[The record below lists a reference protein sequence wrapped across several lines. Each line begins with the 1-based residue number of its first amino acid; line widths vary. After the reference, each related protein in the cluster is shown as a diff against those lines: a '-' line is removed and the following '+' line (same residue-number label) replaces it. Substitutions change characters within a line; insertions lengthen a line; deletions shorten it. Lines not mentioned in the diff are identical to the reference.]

1 MSKKEGIWICVTG
14 IDGVGKTSLC
24 KYLTKQLDRKT
35 CFMKIP
41 YFDWVREM
49 IQISGNNQ
57 PKKDKH
63 TDMLIFSA
71 GNRLEMY
78 LINDSL
84 KKCRFLVT
92 QRCWLD
98 NFPYRKV
105 QGIPLKE
112 SLYFLKPDRFRKP
125 DIILFLKCNYKEAYK
140 RIKNQNGDKYE
151 ELKFMKQLEKEFEKM
166 FSQIKSKKFPVKLSN
181 TKIITIDA
189 SKSLAEIKKEA
200 KNQLAKLG
208 IYCSGP

>member
-1 MSKKEGIWICVTG
+1 MTKKEGIWICVTG

-24 KYLTKQLDRKT
+24 KYLTKLLGKKAQ
-35 CFMKIP
+35 FMKIP
-41 YFDWVREM
+41 YFDWVRDM

-57 PKKDKH
+57 PNKDKH

-78 LINDSL
+78 LINDYL
-84 KKCRFLVT
+84 KKYNFLIT

-112 SLYFLKPDRFRKP
+112 SLYFLKPNKFRKP
-125 DIILFLKCNYKEAYK
+125 DIILFLKCNYMAAYK

-166 FSQIKSKKFPVKLSN
+166 FAQIKSNKFPIKFSK

-200 KNQLAKLG
+200 KNKLENVS

>member
-1 MSKKEGIWICVTG
+1 MAKKEGTWICVTG

-24 KYLTKQLDRKT
+24 KYLTKLLDKKAQ
-35 CFMKIP
+35 FMKIP
-41 YFDWVREM
+41 YFDWVSDM
-49 IQISGNNQ
+49 IKISGDNL

-78 LINDSL
+78 LIERFM
-84 KKCRFLVT
+84 KKYDFLIT

-112 SLYFLKPDRFRKP
+112 SLYFLKPAKFRKP

-151 ELKFMKQLEKEFEKM
+151 ELKFMKQLEKEFENM
-166 FSQIKSKKFPVKLSN
+166 FSQIKSKKFPIKLSR
-181 TKIITIDA
+181 TKIITINA

-200 KNQLAKLG
+200 KNQLTKLG
-208 IYCSGP
+208 VYCSGP

>member
-1 MSKKEGIWICVTG
+1 MTKKEGTWICVTG

-24 KYLTKQLDRKT
+24 KYLTTVLGKKAQ
-35 CFMKIP
+35 FMKIP

-78 LINDSL
+78 LIDDCL
-84 KKCRFLVT
+84 KKYRFLIT

-98 NFPYRKV
+98 NFPYRKT
-105 QGIPLKE
+105 QGISLKE
-112 SLYFLKPDRFRKP
+112 SLYFLRPSKFRKP
-125 DIILFLKCNYKEAYK
+125 DILFLLKCDYKKAYD
-140 RIKNQNGDKYE
+140 RIKGQKGDKYE
-151 ELKFMKQLEKEFEKM
+151 KLKFMKQLEKEFENM
-166 FSQIKSKKFPVKLSN
+166 FSQIKSKKFPIKLPK

-189 SKSLAEIKKEA
+189 SKSLSEIKKEA
-200 KNQLAKLG
+200 KNQLTKRG